1 MLLLLLSSLEATMAK
16 LGGCVDELE
25 PDVLKSHTGCLL
37 EKRLPQCYHPLLRPN
52 TAALYHDVVVLHN
65 TIVRETTHWCNILL
79 GPVILCHSIVRL
91 LASLA
96 KLVDFLVHLSTVV
109 VTILTSPSNSV

>member
-37 EKRLPQCYHPLLRPN
+37 EKRLPQCYHSLLRPN

-79 GPVILCHSIVRL
+79 GPDSSFNFKIQYEHIITHADEQTLGSI
-91 LASLA
+91 
-96 KLVDFLVHLSTVV
+96 
-109 VTILTSPSNSV
+109 